1 MVSNKRLG
9 IDERYKRLG
18 IEYEWW
24 VLADRRS
31 KRTCRGSGVGWD
43 ACQVGDPLDAGP
55 AVSPS
60 VRQAAFSLLWATGGR
75 PDQCDESAIAS

>member
-31 KRTCRGSGVGWD
+31 KRTCRGSGVG
-43 ACQVGDPLDAGP
+43 
-55 AVSPS
+55 
-60 VRQAAFSLLWATGGR
+60 
-75 PDQCDESAIAS
+75 